1 MSVGTL
7 DRAATQPPLT
17 RLGLEELD
25 PVQPTG
31 VGKSWLAVTIR
42 RKVAATIAPLTHSQA
57 VTDLTPCPRRWP
69 LCSHPALGGRRA
81 VAHLARTTVGICNSG
96 QDCALEDAVPVLAG
110 HQRLSQHGLS
120 KMPLLVIEGERRLA
134 KTVLISV
141 TAGDRGRAKLG
152 QNCSQRCSASRFIP
166 GR

>member
-1 MSVGTL
+1 MSVGAL

-69 LCSHPALGGRRA
+69 LCSHPALAGRRA

-96 QDCALEDAVPVLAG
+96 QNCALADATTGARGPAGLSQHWALEDAA
-110 HQRLSQHGLS
+110 
-120 KMPLLVIEGERRLA
+120 
-134 KTVLISV
+134 
-141 TAGDRGRAKLG
+141 AGDRGRTAL
-152 QNCSQRCSASRFIP
+152 SQDRALKCRCRRSRASKTRP
-166 GR
+166 

>member
-1 MSVGTL
+1 MSVGAL

-25 PVQPTG
+25 PVQPDRRRQELARINAPP
-31 VGKSWLAVTIR
+31 KSLPR
-42 RKVAATIAPLTHSQA
+42 QSLHRFSTHSQA

-96 QDCALEDAVPVLAG
+96 QDCALEDA
-110 HQRLSQHGLS
+110 
-120 KMPLLVIEGERRLA
+120 
-134 KTVLISV
+134 
-141 TAGDRGRAKLG
+141 TAGDRGRTALSQDRAHKCHCRRSRASKTRPKLLSEVLCVPLHPG
-152 QNCSQRCSASRFIP
+152 QMKSVR
-166 GR
+166 